1 MLTAVGMWQAELA
14 RAIRDKFGVAWS
26 PDQVPFMFPP
36 KPELGDAATPVGF
49 ALAKLLKRPPVAI
62 SAELATVP
70 LPGVRE
76 IGAAGGYL
84 NLYLDRGRALC
95 DLLAGRFVPTA
106 APGKVIV
113 EHTNINPN
121 KAAHVGH
128 LRNAVLGDTL
138 VKCLRHLGRTVE
150 VQNYIDDTGVQV
162 ADVVVGF
169 QRILDWDLDR
179 VRLAIALSKD
189 RDSGDKPFDQQ
200 CWDLYARVGPWY
212 AESEDRK
219 AARLDTLHLME
230 AGGNE
235 TAAMAALVAEEMVR
249 CHLRTMDRLGVRY
262 AVLPHE
268 SDILKSGFWASCL
281 EKLKAAGA
289 VHLVP
294 ADSEDKNRGC
304 WVMALTETADFKG
317 MSDADKIIVR
327 SNGTVTYVGKDM
339 AYQLWKFGLLGR
351 DFRYRPFE
359 NPLYPI
365 WRTDSASVILASEAR
380 PESDSGQAGMTPG
393 TALQGPS
400 ISHSGERSESRIPS
414 PPKGDSHGGA
424 PSFGGGDTVIN
435 VIDARQSYLQ
445 KIVKEGL
452 RQMGYDA
459 QADRSIHFAYEMV
472 ALSQKTA
479 AEFERAGQIRLSEED
494 RARPYVEM
502 SGRKGLGVQADALL
516 DILAEKAGAEI
527 RKREPDLPE
536 GEIAGR
542 ARDLA
547 VGALRYYMVKYGRTA
562 VIPFDF
568 EQALAFEGDT
578 GPYLQYA
585 CVRAEAIL
593 RKAAALGIAIPDPSD
608 PAQVEELAA
617 AFDEE
622 GWAVLG
628 AFLRVPMQVRA
639 AVEGLDLNLVAR
651 QLYEAAQAFHA
662 YYHHFPVIQEPDD
675 LKRRA
680 RLLTVA
686 CFARLLRQNLDQLL
700 GIPVPERM

>member
-1 MLTAVGMWQAELA
+1 M
-14 RAIRDKFGVAWS
+14 
-26 PDQVPFMFPP
+26 
-36 KPELGDAATPVGF
+36 
-49 ALAKLLKRPPVAI
+49 
-62 SAELATVP
+62 
-70 LPGVRE
+70 
-76 IGAAGGYL
+76 
-84 NLYLDRGRALC
+84 
-95 DLLAGRFVPTA
+95 
-106 APGKVIV
+106 
-113 EHTNINPN
+113 
-121 KAAHVGH
+121 
-128 LRNAVLGDTL
+128 
-138 VKCLRHLGRTVE
+138 
-150 VQNYIDDTGVQV
+150 
-162 ADVVVGF
+162 
-169 QRILDWDLDR
+169 
-179 VRLAIALSKD
+179 
-189 RDSGDKPFDQQ
+189 
-200 CWDLYARVGPWY
+200 
-212 AESEDRK
+212 
-219 AARLDTLHLME
+219 
-230 AGGNE
+230 
-235 TAAMAALVAEEMVR
+235 
-249 CHLRTMDRLGVRY
+249 
-262 AVLPHE
+262 
-268 SDILKSGFWASCL
+268 
-281 EKLKAAGA
+281 
-289 VHLVP
+289 
-294 ADSEDKNRGC
+294 
-304 WVMALTETADFKG
+304 
-317 MSDADKIIVR
+317 
-327 SNGTVTYVGKDM
+327 
-339 AYQLWKFGLLGR
+339 
-351 DFRYRPFE
+351 
-359 NPLYPI
+359 
-365 WRTDSASVILASEAR
+365 
-380 PESDSGQAGMTPG
+380 
-393 TALQGPS
+393 
-400 ISHSGERSESRIPS
+400 
-414 PPKGDSHGGA
+414 
-424 PSFGGGDTVIN
+424 IN
-435 VIDARQSYLQ
+435 VIDVRQSYLQ

-516 DILAEKAGAEI
+516 DILVEKAGAEI

-593 RKAAALGIAIPDPSD
+593 RKAAALGLAIPDAAD
-608 PAQVEELAA
+608 PAQAEDLAP

-651 QLYEAAQAFHA
+651 QLYEAAQAFHT

-686 CFARLLRQNLDQLL
+686 CFARLLRQNLRDLL